1 MALVKSNIA
10 FELVNWIHFFLSKHK
25 TNSFEADEIKA
36 IIQ

>member
-1 MALVKSNIA
+1 MAHVKLNIA
-10 FELVNWIHFFLSKHK
+10 FKLANWIYFFLSKHK

>member
-10 FELVNWIHFFLSKHK
+10 FELANWIQFLSKHK
-25 TNSFEADEIKA
+25 TNSFEADEIEA